1 MGKIEISFCVP
12 GEPGAK
18 GRPRF
23 SSYGGYVHSY
33 TPAATANYENLVKV
47 MYLEAAEGRR
57 FEDDEP
63 LCITIDAMFPI
74 PKSFS
79 KKKRN
84 NALMDAIRPIVK
96 KDFDN
101 IAKAVCDALNNVAY
115 KDDSRI
121 VAATVTKRYSDTPCV
136 LVKISSWGLP
146 TN

>member
-1 MGKIEISFCVP
+1 M
-12 GEPGAK
+12 K

-23 SSYGGYVHSY
+23 SSYGGYVHTY
-33 TPAATANYENLVKV
+33 TPKQTANYENLVKV
-47 MYLEAAEGRR
+47 MYLEAADGFR
-57 FEDDEP
+57 FGDDEM
-63 LCITIDAMFPI
+63 LCITVDACFGV

-79 KKKRN
+79 KSKRN
-84 NALMDAIRPIVK
+84 KALMDEIRPITK
-96 KDFDN
+96 KDADN
-101 IAKAVCDALNNVAY
+101 CLKTICDALNGVAF

>member
-12 GEPGAK
+12 GKPGAK

-23 SSYGGYVHSY
+23 SSYGGYVHTY
-33 TPAATANYENLVKV
+33 TPKETASYENLVKV
-47 MYLEAAEGRR
+47 MYLEAADGFR
-57 FEDDEP
+57 FGDDEMI
-63 LCITIDAMFPI
+63 CITIDACFEI

-84 NALMDAIRPIVK
+84 DAMMDIIRPIGK
-96 KDFDN
+96 PDTDN
-101 IAKAVCDALNNVAY
+101 VNKIICDALNGVAF